1 LLGDLTW
8 PIKAYEDDCIANFEV
23 IHEVIR
29 QWGSRSLSVKDLS
42 RAVDECGSKME
53 DLCLRHSENRDKRV
67 EARFEAGKIK
77 KVISI
82 VNQRLSRSETR
93 HNRIDQLKMF
103 KVMVEPGSS
112 RKKCKKAGSGEDIGL
127 MFRRR
132 GRNRESGKSEGGNS
146 TRHATETKVHERRKK
161 EKAETGKTAIWQ
173 LLQAAAEA
181 RKDRLPEMDSSMGM
195 ASTGMSHCR
204 SPGGQMADG
213 CSCSELR

>member
-1 LLGDLTW
+1 MTW

-29 QWGSRSLSVKDLS
+29 QWGTRSLSVKDLS

-53 DLCLRHSENRDKRV
+53 DLCLRFQETRDKWV
-67 EARFEAGKIK
+67 EAKFEAGKIK

-103 KVMVEPGSS
+103 KVMVERGSS
-112 RKKCKKAGSGEDIGL
+112 RKKCKKAGSGEDIG
-127 MFRRR
+127 MMYSRS
-132 GRNRESGKSEGGNS
+132 GSNRKSSKSGGGKS
-146 TRHATETKVHERRKK
+146 TRDATETEVHERRKK
-161 EKAETGKTAIWQ
+161 EKAAKAKTAMFT
-173 LLQAAAEA
+173 LLFQAVAEA
-181 RKDRLPEMDSSMGM
+181 RKDSLPDMDSSMGM

-204 SPGGQMADG
+204 SPDGQMADG
-213 CSCSELR
+213 CSRSELL